1 MANVSRIFSRFVPQM
16 LHMIVL
22 PIFFFIFMLIY
33 RPFGISEYLGTE
45 WFAVHLT
52 IFSCIILLSA
62 AATRT
67 LYYFLRLQINYS
79 LYAAWCVGEVLFTSL
94 MSALYLWLVLY
105 RSIPYLEVVST
116 AFKFLALAL
125 VIPYTII
132 ALAMIIYEYKYAA
145 LNQDGASTKR
155 IRFYDSKHNLKIVLT
170 PDSILYIAAEVN
182 YVTITYNDN
191 GNEKDYTLR
200 ASMKSIDEVCQD
212 NGLVR
217 CHRSYYINPS
227 YVKVLRKDKEGV
239 IFAEMES
246 RNMIRIPVS
255 KTYYEHLA
263 ELLC

>member
-1 MANVSRIFSRFVPQM
+1 MAIVNKIFSRFVPQV

-33 RPFGISEYLGTE
+33 RPFGVSEYLGTE

-52 IFSCIILLSA
+52 IFSSIVLLSVIV
-62 AATRT
+62 TRI
-67 LYYFLRLQINYS
+67 LYYFLRLQINYT
-79 LYAAWCVGEVLFTSL
+79 LYACWCLGEVLLTSL

-105 RSIPYLEVVST
+105 RSVPYLEVVSV
-116 AFKFLALAL
+116 AFKYLALAL
-125 VIPYTII
+125 VIPYAII
-132 ALAMIIYEYKYAA
+132 ALSMVIYEDRYAV
-145 LNQDGASTKR
+145 NQDAGSTKR

-170 PDSILYIAAEVN
+170 PDSILYIAAEIN

-191 GNEKDYTLR
+191 GNEREYTLR

-227 YVKVLRKDKEGV
+227 YVKVLRKDKEGI

>member
-1 MANVSRIFSRFVPQM
+1 MAIVNKIFSRFVPQV

-33 RPFGISEYLGTE
+33 RPFGVSEYLGTE

-52 IFSCIILLSA
+52 IFSSIVLLSVIV
-62 AATRT
+62 TRI
-67 LYYFLRLQINYS
+67 LYYFLRLQINYI
-79 LYAAWCVGEVLFTSL
+79 LYACWCLGEVLLTSL

-105 RSIPYLEVVST
+105 RSVPYLEVVSV
-116 AFKFLALAL
+116 AFKYLALAL
-125 VIPYTII
+125 VIPYAII
-132 ALAMIIYEYKYAA
+132 ALSMVIYEDRYSV
-145 LNQDGASTKR
+145 NQDTGSTKR

-170 PDSILYIAAEVN
+170 PDSILYIAAEIN

-191 GNEKDYTLR
+191 GNEREYTLR

-227 YVKVLRKDKEGV
+227 YVKVLRKDKEGI

>member
-1 MANVSRIFSRFVPQM
+1 MAIVNKIFSRFVPQV

-33 RPFGISEYLGTE
+33 RPFGVSEYLGTE

-52 IFSCIILLSA
+52 IFSSIVLLSVIV
-62 AATRT
+62 TRI
-67 LYYFLRLQINYS
+67 LYYFLRLQINYI
-79 LYAAWCVGEVLFTSL
+79 LYACWCLGEVLLTSL

-105 RSIPYLEVVST
+105 RSVPYLEVVSV
-116 AFKFLALAL
+116 AFKYLALAL
-125 VIPYTII
+125 VIPYAII
-132 ALAMIIYEYKYAA
+132 ALSMVIYEDRYAV
-145 LNQDGASTKR
+145 NQDRGSTKR

-170 PDSILYIAAEVN
+170 PDSILYIAAEIN

-191 GNEKDYTLR
+191 GNEREYTLR

-227 YVKVLRKDKEGV
+227 YVKVLRKDKEGI